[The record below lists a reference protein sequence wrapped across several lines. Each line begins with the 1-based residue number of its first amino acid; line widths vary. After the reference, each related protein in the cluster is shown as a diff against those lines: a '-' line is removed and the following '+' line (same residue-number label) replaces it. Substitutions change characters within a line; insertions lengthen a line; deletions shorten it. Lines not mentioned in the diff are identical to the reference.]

1 MKRYLYIVCAM
12 LMGIFSSCSKSEI
25 GGNDADSAGTIV
37 LKVTA
42 DEGIQTR
49 SRSVDRYV
57 IEVYTDDTYA
67 TAANVFADGTNKVS
81 NATGEFQ
88 MVLDRTKEYYCLLW
102 ADASAAEVY
111 KVNDL
116 KAVTLQAGQKPAEAW
131 HGTYKIEAGKNATL
145 STQLKRAVSKLSLLE
160 TGTILPNSSLAVAF
174 NQPNVF
180 NVATTAASGTVAR
193 TETISLGIGATGTK
207 DAPVKLN
214 DAYIFVLS
222 SAAGSVTDLTF
233 TMSMN
238 GTPEPSFNVTNVPL
252 QTNYNTNVK
261 GHYTSLT
268 SSTFIVTCD
277 DQWIIYDE

>member
-12 LMGIFSSCSKSEI
+12 LLGVFSSCSKSEI
-25 GGNDADSAGTIV
+25 GGDEADSTGTVV

-49 SRSVDRYV
+49 TLDERYV

-67 TAANVFADGTNKVS
+67 TAANVFNDGTNKAI

-102 ADASAAEVY
+102 ADPNASEIY

-116 KAVTLQAGQKPAEAW
+116 KAVTLQEGEKPVEAW
-131 HGTYKIEAGKNATL
+131 HGTYKIEADKNATL

-160 TGTILPNSSLAVAF
+160 TGSIPPNLSLEVAF

-180 NVATTAASGTVAR
+180 NVATKAASGTDAR
-193 TETISLGIGATGTK
+193 TVNIAISGGVTGTK

-214 DAYIFVLS
+214 NSDIFVLS
-222 SAAGSVTDLTF
+222 SVAGSVMDLTF
-233 TMSMN
+233 TMSLN

-252 QTNYNTNVK
+252 QTNYNTNIK
-261 GHYTSLT
+261 GHYTSLR
-268 SSTFIVTCD
+268 SSTFTVTCD
-277 DQWIIYDE
+277 DQWGI

>member
-1 MKRYLYIVCAM
+1 M
-12 LMGIFSSCSKSEI
+12 LMGVFASCSKNEI
-25 GGNDADSAGTIV
+25 GGNDADSTGTVV

-49 SRSVDRYV
+49 IATQRYV

-67 TAANVFADGTNKVS
+67 TAANVFTDGTNKAI

-102 ADASAAEVY
+102 ADNRGSEIY
-111 KVNDL
+111 NVNDL
-116 KAVTLQAGQKPAEAW
+116 KAVTLQEGKKPAEAW

-160 TGTILPNSSLAVAF
+160 TGTILPNSLLAVAF

-180 NVATTAASGTVAR
+180 NVATKAASGTVAR
-193 TETISLGIGATGTK
+193 TETIDLLTGVIGTK

-214 DAYIFVLS
+214 NADIYVLS
-222 SAAGSVTDLTF
+222 SVAGNVTDLTF

-238 GTPEPSFNVTNVPL
+238 GTSEPSFSVTNVPL

-277 DQWIIYDE
+277 DQWIVYDE

>member
-12 LMGIFSSCSKSEI
+12 LMGVFASCSKNEI
-25 GGNDADSAGTIV
+25 GGNDADSTGTVV

-49 SRSVDRYV
+49 GITGKRYV

-67 TAANVFADGTNKVS
+67 TAANVFTDGTNKAI

-102 ADASAAEVY
+102 ADDSGSEIY

-116 KAVTLQAGQKPAEAW
+116 KAVTLQEGEKPVEAW
-131 HGTYKIEAGKNATL
+131 HGKYKIEAGKNATL

-160 TGTILPNSSLAVAF
+160 TGTILPSSSLKVEF
-174 NQPNVF
+174 NQSNVF

-193 TETISLGIGATGTK
+193 IETINLAMGTTGTK

-214 DAYIFVLS
+214 NADIFVLS
-222 SAAGSVTDLTF
+222 SVAGSVTDLTF

-238 GTPEPSFNVTNVPL
+238 GTSEPSFSVTNVPL

-268 SSTFIVTCD
+268 SSTFTVTCD

>member
-12 LMGIFSSCSKSEI
+12 LMGVFASCSKNEI
-25 GGNDADSAGTIV
+25 GGNDADSTGTVV

-49 SRSVDRYV
+49 IATQRYV

-67 TAANVFADGTNKVS
+67 TAANVFTDGTNKAI

-102 ADASAAEVY
+102 ADNRGYEIY
-111 KVNDL
+111 NVNDL
-116 KAVTLQAGQKPAEAW
+116 KAVTLQEGKKPAEAW

-160 TGTILPNSSLAVAF
+160 TGIILPNSSLAVAF
-174 NQPNVF
+174 NQPNLF
-180 NVATTAASGTVAR
+180 NVATKAASGTVAR
-193 TETISLGIGATGTK
+193 TETIDLLTGVTGTK

-214 DAYIFVLS
+214 NADIYVLS
-222 SAAGSVTDLTF
+222 SVAGNVTDLTF

-238 GTPEPSFNVTNVPL
+238 GTSEPSFNVTNVPL
-252 QTNYNTNVK
+252 KTNYNTNIK
-261 GHYTSLT
+261 GHYTSLR
-268 SSTFIVTCD
+268 SSTFTVTCD
-277 DQWIIYDE
+277 DQWIVYDE

>member
-12 LMGIFSSCSKSEI
+12 LMGVFASCSKNEI
-25 GGNDADSAGTIV
+25 GGNDADSTGTVV

-49 SRSVDRYV
+49 IATQRYV

-67 TAANVFADGTNKVS
+67 TAANVFTDGTNKAI

-102 ADASAAEVY
+102 ADNRGSEIY
-111 KVNDL
+111 NVNDL
-116 KAVTLQAGQKPAEAW
+116 KAVTLQEGKKPAEAW

-180 NVATTAASGTVAR
+180 NVATTAASGSVAR
-193 TETISLGIGATGTK
+193 TETIDLLTGVIGTK

-214 DAYIFVLS
+214 NADIYVLS
-222 SAAGSVTDLTF
+222 SAAGNVTDLTF

-238 GTPEPSFNVTNVPL
+238 GTSEPSFSVTNVPL

-277 DQWIIYDE
+277 DQWIVYDE

>member
-12 LMGIFSSCSKSEI
+12 LMGVFASCSKNEI
-25 GGNDADSAGTIV
+25 GGNDADSTGTVV

-49 SRSVDRYV
+49 IATQRYV

-67 TAANVFADGTNKVS
+67 TTANVFNDGTNRAV
-81 NATGEFQ
+81 NYTGEFQ

-102 ADASAAEVY
+102 ADNRGSEIY
-111 KVNDL
+111 NVNDL
-116 KAVTLQAGQKPAEAW
+116 KAVTLQEGKKPAEAW

-160 TGTILPNSSLAVAF
+160 TGTILPNSSLAVTF

-180 NVATTAASGTVAR
+180 NVATKAASGTVAR
-193 TETISLGIGATGTK
+193 TETIDLLAGATGTK

-214 DAYIFVLS
+214 NADIYVLS
-222 SAAGSVTDLTF
+222 SVAGNVTDLTF

-238 GTPEPSFNVTNVPL
+238 GTSEPSFSVTNVPL

-277 DQWIIYDE
+277 DQWIVYDE

>member
-1 MKRYLYIVCAM
+1 MKQYLYIVCAM

-25 GGNDADSAGTIV
+25 GGNDADPTGTVV

-49 SRSVDRYV
+49 IADERYV

-67 TAANVFADGTNKVS
+67 TAANVFTNGTNRAV
-81 NATGEFQ
+81 NYTGEFQ

-102 ADASAAEVY
+102 ADGNALDVY
-111 KVNDL
+111 KVDNL
-116 KAVTLQAGQKPAEAW
+116 KAVTLQEGKKPVEAW
-131 HGTYKIEAGKNATL
+131 HGTLKIEKGTTATL
-145 STQLKRAVSKLSLLE
+145 ATKLKRAVSKLSLLE

-180 NVATTAASGTVAR
+180 NVATTAASGTIAR
-193 TETISLGIGATGTK
+193 TETISLGLGATGTK
-207 DAPVKLN
+207 DAPAKLN
-214 DAYIFVLS
+214 NSDIFVLS
-222 SAAGSVTDLTF
+222 SVAGNVTDLTF

-238 GTPEPSFNVTNVPL
+238 GTSEPSFSVTNVPL

-268 SSTFIVTCD
+268 SSTFTVTCD
-277 DQWIIYDE
+277 DQWTVYDD

>member
-12 LMGIFSSCSKSEI
+12 LMGVFASCSKNEI
-25 GGNDADSAGTIV
+25 GGNDADSTGTVV

-49 SRSVDRYV
+49 IATQRYV

-67 TAANVFADGTNKVS
+67 TAANVFNDGTNRAV
-81 NATGEFQ
+81 NYTGEFQ

-102 ADASAAEVY
+102 ADNRGSEIY
-111 KVNDL
+111 NVNDL
-116 KAVTLQAGQKPAEAW
+116 KAVTLQEGKKPAEAW

-180 NVATTAASGTVAR
+180 NVATKAASGTVAR
-193 TETISLGIGATGTK
+193 TETIDLLTGVTGTK

-214 DAYIFVLS
+214 NADIYVLS
-222 SAAGSVTDLTF
+222 SVAGNVTDLTF

-238 GTPEPSFNVTNVPL
+238 GTSEPSFSVTNVPL

-277 DQWIIYDE
+277 DQWIVYDE

>member
-12 LMGIFSSCSKSEI
+12 LMGVFASCSKNEI
-25 GGNDADSAGTIV
+25 GGNDADSTGTVV

-49 SRSVDRYV
+49 IATQRYV

-67 TAANVFADGTNKVS
+67 TTANVFNDGTNRAV
-81 NATGEFQ
+81 NYTGEFQ

-102 ADASAAEVY
+102 ADNRGSEIY
-111 KVNDL
+111 NVNDL
-116 KAVTLQAGQKPAEAW
+116 KAVTLQEGKKPAEAW

-160 TGTILPNSSLAVAF
+160 TGIILPNSSLAVAF
-174 NQPNVF
+174 NQPNLF
-180 NVATTAASGTVAR
+180 NVATKAASGTVAR
-193 TETISLGIGATGTK
+193 TETIDLLAGATGTK

-214 DAYIFVLS
+214 NADIYVLS
-222 SAAGSVTDLTF
+222 SVAGNVTDLTF

-238 GTPEPSFNVTNVPL
+238 GTSEPSFSVTNVPL

-277 DQWIIYDE
+277 DQWIVYDE

>member
-12 LMGIFSSCSKSEI
+12 LMGVFASCSKNEI
-25 GGNDADSAGTIV
+25 GGNDADSTGTVV

-49 SRSVDRYV
+49 IATQRYV

-67 TAANVFADGTNKVS
+67 TAANVFTDGTNKAI

-102 ADASAAEVY
+102 ADNRGSEIY
-111 KVNDL
+111 NVNDL
-116 KAVTLQAGQKPAEAW
+116 KAVTLQEGKKPAEAW

-160 TGTILPNSSLAVAF
+160 TGTILPNSSLAVTF

-180 NVATTAASGTVAR
+180 NVATKAASGTVAR
-193 TETISLGIGATGTK
+193 TETIDLLTGVIGTK

-214 DAYIFVLS
+214 NADIYVLS
-222 SAAGSVTDLTF
+222 SVAGSVTDLTF

-238 GTPEPSFNVTNVPL
+238 GTSEPSFSVTNVPL

-277 DQWIIYDE
+277 DQWIIVYDE

>member
-12 LMGIFSSCSKSEI
+12 LMGVFASCSKNEI
-25 GGNDADSAGTIV
+25 GGNDADSTGTVV

-49 SRSVDRYV
+49 IATQRYV

-67 TAANVFADGTNKVS
+67 TAANVFTDGTNKAI

-102 ADASAAEVY
+102 ADNRGYEIY
-111 KVNDL
+111 NVNNL
-116 KAVTLQAGQKPAEAW
+116 KAVTLQEGKKPAEAW

-160 TGTILPNSSLAVAF
+160 TGIILPNSSLAVAF
-174 NQPNVF
+174 NQPNLF
-180 NVATTAASGTVAR
+180 NVATKAASGTVAR
-193 TETISLGIGATGTK
+193 TETIDLLTGVTGTK

-214 DAYIFVLS
+214 NADIYVLS
-222 SAAGSVTDLTF
+222 SVAGNVTDLTF

-238 GTPEPSFNVTNVPL
+238 GTSEPSFSVTNVPL

-277 DQWIIYDE
+277 DQWIVYDE

>member
-12 LMGIFSSCSKSEI
+12 LMGVFASCSKNEI
-25 GGNDADSAGTIV
+25 GGNDADSTGTVV

-49 SRSVDRYV
+49 IATQRYV

-67 TAANVFADGTNKVS
+67 TAANVFTDGTNKAI

-102 ADASAAEVY
+102 ADNRGSEIY
-111 KVNDL
+111 NVNDL
-116 KAVTLQAGQKPAEAW
+116 KAVTLQEGKKPAEAW

-180 NVATTAASGTVAR
+180 NVATKAASGTVAR
-193 TETISLGIGATGTK
+193 TETIDLLTGVIGTK

-214 DAYIFVLS
+214 NADIYVLS
-222 SAAGSVTDLTF
+222 SVAGNVTDLTF

-238 GTPEPSFNVTNVPL
+238 GTSEPSFSVTNVPL

-277 DQWIIYDE
+277 DHWIVYDE

>member
-1 MKRYLYIVCAM
+1 
-12 LMGIFSSCSKSEI
+12 MGVFASCSKNEI
-25 GGNDADSAGTIV
+25 GGNDADSTGTVV

-49 SRSVDRYV
+49 GITGKRYV

-67 TAANVFADGTNKVS
+67 TAANVFTDGTNKAI

-102 ADASAAEVY
+102 ADDSGSEIY

-116 KAVTLQAGQKPAEAW
+116 KAVTLQEGEKPVEAW
-131 HGTYKIEAGKNATL
+131 HGKYKIEAGKNATL

-160 TGTILPNSSLAVAF
+160 TGTILPSSSLKVEF
-174 NQPNVF
+174 NQSNVF

-193 TETISLGIGATGTK
+193 IETINLAMGTTGTK

-214 DAYIFVLS
+214 NADIFVLS
-222 SAAGSVTDLTF
+222 SVAGSVTDLTF

-238 GTPEPSFNVTNVPL
+238 GTSEPSFSVTNVPL

-268 SSTFIVTCD
+268 SSTFTVTCD

>member
-12 LMGIFSSCSKSEI
+12 LMGVFASCSKNEI
-25 GGNDADSAGTIV
+25 GGNDADSTGTVV

-49 SRSVDRYV
+49 GITGKRYV

-67 TAANVFADGTNKVS
+67 TAANVFTDGTNKAI

-102 ADASAAEVY
+102 ADDSGSEVY

-116 KAVTLQAGQKPAEAW
+116 KAVTLQEGEKPVEAW
-131 HGTYKIEAGKNATL
+131 HGKYKIEAGKNATL

-160 TGTILPNSSLAVAF
+160 TGTILPSSSLKVEF
-174 NQPNVF
+174 NQSNVF

-193 TETISLGIGATGTK
+193 IETINLAMGTTGTK

-214 DAYIFVLS
+214 NADIFVLS
-222 SAAGSVTDLTF
+222 SVAGSVTDLTF

-238 GTPEPSFNVTNVPL
+238 GTSEPSFSVTNVPL

-268 SSTFIVTCD
+268 SSTFTVTCD

>member
-25 GGNDADSAGTIV
+25 GGNDADPTGTVV

-49 SRSVDRYV
+49 IADERYV

-67 TAANVFADGTNKVS
+67 TAANVFNNGTNRAV
-81 NATGEFQ
+81 NYTGEFQ

-102 ADASAAEVY
+102 ADGNASEVY
-111 KVNDL
+111 KVDDL
-116 KAVTLQAGQKPAEAW
+116 KAVTLQEGKKPAEAW
-131 HGTYKIEAGKNATL
+131 HGTYKIEAGKNVTL

-193 TETISLGIGATGTK
+193 TETLNLSMGTTGTK

-214 DAYIFVLS
+214 NADIFVLS
-222 SAAGSVTDLTF
+222 SVAGGVTDLTF

-238 GTPEPSFNVTNVPL
+238 GTSEPSFSVTNVPL

-277 DQWIIYDE
+277 DQWISDDK

>member
-12 LMGIFSSCSKSEI
+12 LMGVFASCSKNEI
-25 GGNDADSAGTIV
+25 GGNDADSTGTVV

-49 SRSVDRYV
+49 GITEKRYV

-67 TAANVFADGTNKVS
+67 TAANVFTDGTNKAI

-102 ADASAAEVY
+102 ADDSGSEIY

-116 KAVTLQAGQKPAEAW
+116 KAVTLQEGEKPVEAW
-131 HGTYKIEAGKNATL
+131 HGKYKIEAGKNATL

-160 TGTILPNSSLAVAF
+160 TGIILPSSSLKVEF
-174 NQPNVF
+174 NQSNVF

-193 TETISLGIGATGTK
+193 IETINLAMGTTGTK

-214 DAYIFVLS
+214 NTDIFVLS
-222 SAAGSVTDLTF
+222 SVAGSVTDLTF

-238 GTPEPSFNVTNVPL
+238 GTPEPSFNVTNVPF

-261 GHYTSLT
+261 GHYTSLI
-268 SSTFIVTCD
+268 SSTFTVTCD

>member
-12 LMGIFSSCSKSEI
+12 LMGVFASCSKNEI
-25 GGNDADSAGTIV
+25 GGNDADSTGTVV

-49 SRSVDRYV
+49 IATQRYV

-67 TAANVFADGTNKVS
+67 TAANVFTDGTNKAI

-102 ADASAAEVY
+102 ADNRGSEIY
-111 KVNDL
+111 NVNDL
-116 KAVTLQAGQKPAEAW
+116 KAVTLQEGKKPAEAW

-160 TGTILPNSSLAVAF
+160 TGTILPNSLLAVAF

-180 NVATTAASGTVAR
+180 NVATKAASGTVAR
-193 TETISLGIGATGTK
+193 TETIDLLTGVIGTK

-214 DAYIFVLS
+214 NADIYVLS
-222 SAAGSVTDLTF
+222 SVAGNVTDLTF

-238 GTPEPSFNVTNVPL
+238 GTSEPSFSVTNVPL

-277 DQWIIYDE
+277 DQWIVYDE